1 MHANFLNTHI
11 IVSETADSSRTITM
25 ASFDNADG
33 ANTLFE
39 HRLSLPQGS
48 ADSDGDGET
57 TDTRYRWVAWYGKG
71 RLIKYRK
78 LDQ

>member
-1 MHANFLNTHI
+1 MHANFLNTHVV
-11 IVSETADSSRTITM
+11 VSELADANGTLQTSV
-25 ASFDNADG
+25 FNNADQ

-39 HRLSLPQGS
+39 HRVQLPQG
-48 ADSDGDGET
+48 ATDNDGDGEQD
-57 TDTRYRWVAWYGKG
+57 DTRYRWVAWYGKG

>member
-1 MHANFLNTHI
+1 MHANFLNTHV
-11 IVSETADSSRTITM
+11 IVSELAD
-25 ASFDNADG
+25 ASGSLQVSAYDNADA
-33 ANTLFE
+33 ANNLFE
-39 HRLSLPQGS
+39 HRVQLPQG
-48 ADSDGDGET
+48 AGDNDGDGDQ

>member
-1 MHANFLNTHI
+1 MHANFLKTHV
-11 IVSETADSSRTITM
+11 IVSELADANGTLQVS
-25 ASFDNADG
+25 AFDNADA
-33 ANTLFE
+33 ANTLFN
-39 HRLSLPQGS
+39 HRVQLEQGVT
-48 ADSDGDGET
+48 DNDGDGDE